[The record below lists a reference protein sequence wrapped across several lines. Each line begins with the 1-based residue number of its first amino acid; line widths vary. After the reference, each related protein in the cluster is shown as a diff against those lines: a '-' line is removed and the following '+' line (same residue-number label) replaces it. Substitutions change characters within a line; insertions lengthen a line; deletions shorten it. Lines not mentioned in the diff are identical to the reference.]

1 MAVLRYSIVYRILGM
16 CLYTLQLSAVI
27 VQASNL
33 RQRRYK
39 VLRGYKMDHVVAGPT
54 SPLSAIG
61 CCSLCLETAGCLA
74 VNYNTATQSCELS
87 SKTVHGDNLT
97 FSQSEE
103 WDIYYTL
110 IDDWSLVF
118 RAAAGNGES
127 VYDTWINTTTQ
138 TDHAG
143 ACQILQPQPRCS
155 GHYKNQIVDGWNN
168 ADITQVKLEL
178 HSAGRRV
185 AYVIFDGTGSDYSNW
200 FSKDRILESS
210 WSDLTPSAYYTSFA
224 MEGWEHRTVLIFQGY
239 GTCTTD
245 VAWMSV
251 VAFQG
256 FCSWDVQSSYP
267 AFVFSPELLQA
278 LLKLVSE

>member
-1 MAVLRYSIVYRILGM
+1 MWLPDLHH
-16 CLYTLQLSAVI
+16 TF
-27 VQASNL
+27 
-33 RQRRYK
+33 
-39 VLRGYKMDHVVAGPT
+39 T
-54 SPLSAIG
+54 AIG

-74 VNYNTATQSCELS
+74 VNHNTATQSCELS

-138 TDHAG
+138 TGHAG

-155 GHYKNQIVDGWNN
+155 GHYKNQIVDRWNSAN
-168 ADITQVKLEL
+168 ITQVKLEL

-210 WSDLTPSAYYTSFA
+210 WSDLTTSFDYSCFA
-224 MEGWEHRTVLIFQGY
+224 MEGYGARNLLIIKGY
-239 GTCTTD
+239 GDCTTD
-245 VAWMSV
+245 IAWMSV
-251 VAFQG
+251 VAYRG
-256 FCSWDVQSSYP
+256 YCSWDFHSSYP
-267 AFVFSPELLQA
+267 AFVFSKGTTASLIETNHGLADILAVFVKRQTAP
-278 LLKLVSE
+278 